1 MPFTRPLATVTAV
14 TLLALALLALLPD
27 CASACQCAMPPAS
40 QSQQEIAKQALSDS
54 AAVFAG
60 EVVEIDRPSRPL
72 KSSIDPVTV
81 TFRVSESW
89 KGPVR
94 GMLKVRTPVSG
105 VSCGYSFR
113 SGESYLVYASEASIV
128 EGEGL
133 EVLLC
138 SETKPLSEASADLEA
153 LGNGETLGSG
163 GALVDTSGGFLGF
176 WMIGMMGLAIAVV
189 SLVVLLRLVRT
200 S

>member
-1 MPFTRPLATVTAV
+1 MSFTRPLAGVTAV
-14 TLLALALLALLPD
+14 TLLALLALLPD
-27 CASACQCAMPPAS
+27 CASAYSCALLGNSPEERA
-40 QSQQEIAKQALSDS
+40 ERALKEST
-54 AAVFAG
+54 AVFAG
-60 EVVEIDRPSRPL
+60 EVVEIDRPSLPL

-89 KGPVR
+89 KGPER

-153 LGNGETLGSG
+153 LGNGEALGSG
-163 GALVDTSGGFLGF
+163 GALADTSGGFLSF
-176 WMIGMMGLAIAVV
+176 WIIGMMGLAMAAV
-189 SLVVLLRLVRT
+189 SSVVLLRLLRT

>member
-1 MPFTRPLATVTAV
+1 LRDTWQ
-14 TLLALALLALLPD
+14 LPQER
-27 CASACQCAMPPAS
+27 A
-40 QSQQEIAKQALSDS
+40 EIALKEST
-54 AAVFAG
+54 AVFAG
-60 EVVEIDRPSRPL
+60 EVVEIDRPSLPI

-81 TFRVSESW
+81 TFRTSESW
-89 KGPVR
+89 KGPEG

-105 VSCGYSFR
+105 VSCGYKFR
-113 SGESYLVYASEASIV
+113 SGESYLVYASEAFIV

-133 EVLLC
+133 EVSSC

-153 LGNGETLGSG
+153 LGDGEIMGGG

-176 WMIGMMGLAIAVV
+176 WIIGMTGLAMAVV
-189 SLVVLLRLVRT
+189 SSVVLLRLLRT